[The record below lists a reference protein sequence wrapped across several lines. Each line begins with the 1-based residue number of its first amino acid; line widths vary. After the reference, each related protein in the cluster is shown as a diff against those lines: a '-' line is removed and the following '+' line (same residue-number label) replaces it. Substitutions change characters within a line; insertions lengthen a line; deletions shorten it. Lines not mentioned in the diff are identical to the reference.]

1 MVIGLASLSLIV
13 NVGAFQH
20 SNPSLSTR
28 FRRHYTHKLF
38 SDCIQVHNS
47 NNNLYSKSSCL
58 KATVEIPPAT
68 DTDADADADAISN
81 KISHQPAFTTLSQLG
96 LTALYRSDLKR
107 DAKGTKKATGS
118 SATNWID
125 DRSSFALKNLLDKIT
140 ITSPANIFGLER
152 DEAIAWMRWMK
163 ASPVPLI
170 VDLTTELLHYGN
182 TTGTI
187 GSAQL
192 EQMDTK
198 IADFNQ
204 RISCRL
210 ILLPSG
216 AELKHPL
223 VEPTGAIVFGKL
235 LYGGVSRFR
244 VLGSSTSNRPPRRVG
259 ENTAIKSSAGEDVP
273 SWIQFGGSDRKYEAV
288 DMGAS
293 AILELTLMPQGKKV
307 VGVLENQKQ
316 KQKGDDMDGD
326 GDGNS
331 DDISSRSGG
340 EMGLNRL
347 SYDASK
353 LFAYSDNIDDGNSN
367 GIGNDKD
374 DEVLSGNSAMNL
386 GGIKRNEAFTNDF
399 QRKVGGLD
407 DQIEV
412 IVRRVLDGR
421 VIRPVEEDS
430 ADTNDGNDYN
440 NDDVIGMT
448 DGQLSQAALEADELA
463 LLGLTPVR
471 GLLLYGPPGCGKTAL
486 AREISIAL
494 RARSPKIVA
503 APELLDRWVGSSE
516 KLIRCLFA
524 DAEAELA
531 SCNDDATKSALH
543 VIVIDE
549 IDAVFRRRSS
559 AEDSGEATRSS
570 AVNQILAKLDGVKSI
585 PNVLLIGMT
594 NRRELLDE
602 ALLRPGRLEVQIL
615 VPKPD
620 VEGRRDILNIHF
632 EALRKKGRLS
642 KPLCCAIDG
651 VKYEGGS
658 DKDEEDALLQTQN
671 QAWSKSKQQ
680 SSRKRDKLKKMA
692 KQLVP
697 SVSSRNFDLA
707 GAATN
712 GYSGADLAGLVRCA
726 GSMALA
732 RTRNAGSG
740 IEELLIT
747 LDDVK
752 NALNEVAI

>member
-1 MVIGLASLSLIV
+1 MCSIVIGLASLSLIV
-13 NVGAFQH
+13 NVNVVGAFQH
-20 SNPSLSTR
+20 STR
-28 FRRHYTHKLF
+28 FRRH
-38 SDCIQVHNS
+38 CINKNNS
-47 NNNLYSKSSCL
+47 NSNLYSKSSCL
-58 KATVEIPPAT
+58 KATIETPS
-68 DTDADADADAISN
+68 DTDIDIDADADAIISN
-81 KISHQPAFTTLSQLG
+81 QPAFTTLSQLG

-125 DRSSFALKNLLDKIT
+125 DRSSFALKSLLDKIT

-182 TTGTI
+182 VTGTI
-187 GSAQL
+187 GTVQL

-198 IADFNQ
+198 VSDFNQ

-244 VLGSSTSNRPPRRVG
+244 LLGSSTSNRPPRRVG
-259 ENTAIKSSAGEDVP
+259 ENTAMKTSAGEDVP

-307 VGVLENQKQ
+307 VGILENQK
-316 KQKGDDMDGD
+316 GDDNNNDNGNGSGSGNGNGNGN
-326 GDGNS
+326 GDGNGNGN
-331 DDISSRSGG
+331 DISSRSGG

-353 LFAYSDNIDDGNSN
+353 LFAYSDNIDDGNSDGTGTGN
-367 GIGNDKD
+367 GNDN
-374 DEVLSGNSAMNL
+374 EVLSGNSAMNL
-386 GGIKRNEAFTNDF
+386 GGKMRNEAFTNDF

-430 ADTNDGNDYN
+430 ETNNDGNGNNNDGNDGN
-440 NDDVIGMT
+440 DDDDVIGMT

-471 GLLLYGPPGCGKTAL
+471 GLLLYGPPG
-486 AREISIAL
+486 
-494 RARSPKIVA
+494 
-503 APELLDRWVGSSE
+503 
-516 KLIRCLFA
+516 
-524 DAEAELA
+524 
-531 SCNDDATKSALH
+531 
-543 VIVIDE
+543 
-549 IDAVFRRRSS
+549 
-559 AEDSGEATRSS
+559 
-570 AVNQILAKLDGVKSI
+570 
-585 PNVLLIGMT
+585 
-594 NRRELLDE
+594 
-602 ALLRPGRLEVQIL
+602 
-615 VPKPD
+615 
-620 VEGRRDILNIHF
+620 
-632 EALRKKGRLS
+632 
-642 KPLCCAIDG
+642 
-651 VKYEGGS
+651 
-658 DKDEEDALLQTQN
+658 
-671 QAWSKSKQQ
+671 
-680 SSRKRDKLKKMA
+680 
-692 KQLVP
+692 
-697 SVSSRNFDLA
+697 
-707 GAATN
+707 
-712 GYSGADLAGLVRCA
+712 
-726 GSMALA
+726 
-732 RTRNAGSG
+732 
-740 IEELLIT
+740 
-747 LDDVK
+747 
-752 NALNEVAI
+752 